1 MAKCRSKTPRGA
13 ARRGGSGRR
22 KPWTVEDDTALID
35 MWRKH
40 VPLGKIAAKLG
51 RTRSALQTRASRLN
65 LPLSMS
71 PDAFPDGKMMRCQ
84 GCGGVFFSKMR
95 GLIYNDAQNDLIPL
109 NKAELVTK
117 GANWRH
123 WPAPGAG
130 SIRGVFRRGRRVRA
144 ARPKV
149 AKSRR
154 TVTRTRER
162 VDSRDSAA
170 VAYPKINDRRAS

>member
-1 MAKCRSKTPRGA
+1 MAKCRSKTPRGG

-95 GLIYNDAQNDLIPL
+95 GNRFCDPC
-109 NKAELVTK
+109 KRRWPS
-117 GANWRH
+117 GA
-123 WPAPGAG
+123 PDE
-130 SIRGVFRRGRRVRA
+130 SSCTFL
-144 ARPKV
+144 
-149 AKSRR
+149 
-154 TVTRTRER
+154 
-162 VDSRDSAA
+162 D
-170 VAYPKINDRRAS
+170 